1 MLPWSVKC
9 VSDKYKLVYFIPLFS
24 PSSSPL
30 FPSPGF
36 FFFFFF
42 LQNTGLIQTN
52 QGRKESSPRSM
63 FGMPMD
69 MSDTSDY

>member
-9 VSDKYKLVYFIPLFS
+9 VSDKYKLVYFLPLFS
-24 PSSSPL
+24 PSSPL

-36 FFFFFF
+36 FFFFSF
-42 LQNTGLIQTN
+42 LQNIGLIQTN